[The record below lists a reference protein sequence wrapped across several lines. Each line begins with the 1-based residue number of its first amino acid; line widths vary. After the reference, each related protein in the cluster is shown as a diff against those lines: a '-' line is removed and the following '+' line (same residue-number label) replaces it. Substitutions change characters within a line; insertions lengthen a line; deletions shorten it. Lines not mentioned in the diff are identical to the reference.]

1 MLALSAVCV
10 ERPGLKISPQLGQGF
25 SDKSALLAQKHL
37 RLQKRLSAPWSLVAL
52 NTLPHSSHVKS
63 NLFAVVCATSAQ
75 VLPQY
80 IVLAKLGERENS
92 VLHIGH
98 VLTT

>member
-25 SDKSALLAQKHL
+25 SDKSAPFAQKHL

-63 NLFAVVCATSAQ
+63 NLSAVVCAMSAQ
-75 VLPQY
+75 ALPQY
-80 IVLAKLGERENS
+80 IALA
-92 VLHIGH
+92 
-98 VLTT
+98 